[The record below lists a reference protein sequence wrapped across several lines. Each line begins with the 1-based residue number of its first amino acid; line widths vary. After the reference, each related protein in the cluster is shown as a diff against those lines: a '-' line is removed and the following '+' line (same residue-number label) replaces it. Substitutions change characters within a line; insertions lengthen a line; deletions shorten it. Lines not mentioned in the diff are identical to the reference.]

1 MAEGKPPNLSFRE
14 DKAASVR
21 IWRRKFNAWC
31 LLQRK
36 WRDASKSPTTPEH
49 WVPEKAQSE
58 IAAFFLAL
66 PDDVLEIF
74 DTTILP
80 KMTTEEKKQPWTYQ
94 QRLEGHFV
102 GQDNVMPQR
111 LAFFNCTQKPNE
123 SVTDFETRIR
133 SIAQKSKYS
142 EMTDPLQEL
151 MRDRLC
157 TGVHNKDLRELLL
170 HHYKEDGK
178 TPYTFDEQLARAKS
192 WEAAHNT
199 NLAIMHSTN
208 PNLEEQVN
216 QLATKP
222 TPPRRGNC
230 GWCGGPRHPRK
241 DCPAT
246 KPGTYCTNCYM
257 TENHLAKVCRSS
269 KDKFKL
275 DFEKKQRKQAKHPP
289 PRRSDTV
296 HHFSQGN
303 DASAT
308 YLDDDDDYVVHSFS
322 AFALCDDMEDDK
334 YFTWLPVSV
343 SPEKNIKVLM
353 QVDSAASCNTLP
365 SSVFRKISATAP
377 LRPSHVKIFPYSG
390 EPIRPLGKVS
400 LACEG
405 VSHFETLE
413 FQVIDSACIPGKP
426 ALISGRDSKRLG
438 LLKFHKD
445 RVFSSPTSDIKL
457 PRIHLASTDQTT
469 PPQSATTTDLHP
481 GHLQQTQ
488 LVTSYKDNFEGLGNV
503 GQPVHLT
510 LDPKVTPCHAG
521 IHRVPVAKLEK
532 VKAQLDAM
540 VKCGKLKKVD
550 QPTNWC
556 SNMTVREKTR
566 PDGTTKIRLCL
577 DPSQTLN
584 KAIIIPRYQ
593 IPTIQEILP
602 RLSRKKHKTFS
613 IFDALD
619 GFTQVALTDE
629 SSLLTTMHTPWGR
642 YCWLRLPY
650 GVSCAPEEFQLRMH
664 EALEGLHD
672 VYCIADDILV
682 VGQGDTV
689 EEANRNHDLNVLA
702 LMKRARDKHLKFN
715 PQKIQFKLS
724 QITFMGHVISNLGVT
739 PDPNKVKAISAMPA
753 PTDKQGVMRF
763 CGMVN
768 YLNTFCPNLSPV
780 IKPLF
785 DLTKQDRDFIWSDI
799 HQEAFAQA
807 KRLITSA
814 PCLAYFDNNR
824 PVTLQVDA
832 SQGGLGGA
840 LLQPNDSG
848 DLQPV
853 AYTSCT
859 LRPNEELWAQI
870 EKECLAIVS
879 ACDKWDLWIYGREV
893 NVHTDHQP
901 LETIFKKPLH
911 SAPRRLQKMLM
922 RLQRYKIKATYK
934 KGTSLMLADT
944 LSRAPLPTIN
954 DSKQTNFEIFRLNID
969 SDIKNPRVTSETLN
983 DIISATANDPTLC
996 HLIRVI
1002 TTGWPSRK
1010 SELTHSLHPYWNFRE
1025 ELTHQDGVIYKGT
1038 QVLIPLAKRNA
1049 ILQKAHAAHF
1059 GAESNIR
1066 LCKDTVFWPGMKSD
1080 IRETCR
1086 SCGKCAQFQLQN
1098 AKEPMKSQPIPEY
1111 PWQFISQD
1119 LCAFESSTYLVTTDH
1134 YSDFIEVDELE
1145 NTLSTTIVAKTEAHF
1160 ARHGVPET
1168 ILTDNGPQFIASD
1181 FERLCHRYQ
1190 TNHVTSSPYW
1200 PKGNGKSEASVK
1212 IVKRILKKSGKTGL
1226 HEALLVYRNT
1236 PQEGHLL
1243 SPAQR
1248 SMGRR
1253 IRGLLPIS
1261 TELLLPSD
1269 HTTDIVQGAI
1279 AAKRTRAKQH
1289 YDITASNPLPSLN
1302 IGDFVYAKPSPHHK
1316 SGPWLYGLVTA
1327 IPAPRSYIV
1336 ETPAGLTR
1344 RNRAH
1349 LRPAAPPPPGALVP
1363 RSWLDKLPPSPTP
1376 AAESPPCQPPVSHI
1390 TQPAH
1395 PPPLSPTMQP
1405 PASSAMP
1412 VPTAE
1417 VEAPDHPIPIPL
1429 APITDESSLCHRPS
1443 PIAEESH
1450 TNKPVTKTRS
1460 GRVCKP
1466 PIRLNL

>member
-1 MAEGKPPNLSFRE
+1 
-14 DKAASVR
+14 
-21 IWRRKFNAWC
+21 
-31 LLQRK
+31 
-36 WRDASKSPTTPEH
+36 
-49 WVPEKAQSE
+49 
-58 IAAFFLAL
+58 
-66 PDDVLEIF
+66 
-74 DTTILP
+74 
-80 KMTTEEKKQPWTYQ
+80 
-94 QRLEGHFV
+94 
-102 GQDNVMPQR
+102 MPQR
-111 LAFFNCTQKPNE
+111 LAFFNCTQKPDE

-133 SIAQKSKYS
+133 STAQKSRYS

-199 NLAIMHSTN
+199 NIAIMHSVN
-208 PNLEEQVN
+208 PKLEEQVN
-216 QLATKP
+216 QLTKKSLQSP
-222 TPPRRGNC
+222 HGKC
-230 GWCGGPRHPRK
+230 GWCGGPRHSRK

-246 KPGTYCTNCYM
+246 RPGTYCTNCYM
-257 TENHLAKVCRSS
+257 TENHLAKVCRSP
-269 KDKFKL
+269 KDKFKSE
-275 DFEKKQRKQAKHPP
+275 FEKKQRKHNKRPP
-289 PRRSDTV
+289 SRRSDTV
-296 HHFSQGN
+296 HQFSQGN
-303 DASAT
+303 GASAT
-308 YLDDDDDYVVHSFS
+308 YSDDDDDYVVHSFS
-322 AFALCDDMEDDK
+322 AFALHDGAEDDK

-343 SPEKNIKVLM
+343 SPEKSIKVLM

-365 SSVFRKISATAP
+365 SSVFRKISSAAP
-377 LRPSHVKIFPYSG
+377 LKPSHVRIFPYSG
-390 EPIRPLGKVS
+390 EAIHPLDKVS
-400 LACEG
+400 LPCEG
-405 VSHFETLE
+405 VSRFETLE

-438 LLKFHKD
+438 LLKFHKS
-445 RVFSSPTSDIKL
+445 RVFSSTTSDVKL
-457 PRIHLASTDQTT
+457 PHVHLTSSNQTT
-469 PPQSATTTDLHP
+469 LPQSAVTADLQP
-481 GHLQQTQ
+481 GHLQKDQ
-488 LVTSYKDNFEGLGNV
+488 LVTLFKDNFEGLGTV
-503 GQPVHLT
+503 GQPVRLT
-510 LDPKVTPCHAG
+510 LDPEVPPCHAG
-521 IHRVPVAKLEK
+521 VHRVPVAKLEK
-532 VKAQLDAM
+532 VKAKLDDM
-540 VKCGKLKKVD
+540 VECGKLKKVD

-556 SNMTVREKTR
+556 SNMTVREKVL
-566 PDGTTKIRLCL
+566 PDGTTKVRLCL

-593 IPTIQEILP
+593 IPTVQEILP
-602 RLSRKKHKTFS
+602 RLSGKKHKTFS

-619 GFTQVALTDE
+619 GFTQVVLTDE

-650 GVSCAPEEFQLRMH
+650 GISCAPEEFQLRMH
-664 EALEGLHD
+664 EALEGLRG
-672 VYCIADDILV
+672 VYCIADDVLV

-702 LMKRARDKHLKFN
+702 LMKRLRDKNLKFN

-724 QITFMGHVISNLGVT
+724 KITFMGHVISDLGVK
-739 PDPNKVKAISAMPA
+739 PDPSKMKAISDMPP

-763 CGMVN
+763 CGMAN
-768 YLNTFCPNLSPV
+768 YLNTFCPNLSQV

-785 DLTKQDRDFIWSDI
+785 DLTKQDREFIWSDV
-799 HQEAFAQA
+799 HQEAFAKA
-807 KRLITSA
+807 KHLIASA

-853 AYTSCT
+853 AYTSCK

-893 NVHTDHQP
+893 NVQTDHQP

-911 SAPRRLQKMLM
+911 SAPRRLQKMMM
-922 RLQRYKIKATYK
+922 RLQRYNIRVAYK

-944 LSRAPLPTIN
+944 LSRAPLSTVN
-954 DSKQTNFEIFRLNID
+954 DSKQTNFEVFRIDID
-969 SDIKNPRVTSETLN
+969 SNITNPRVTSETLK
-983 DIISATANDPTLC
+983 DIKAATTHDPTLC
-996 HLIRVI
+996 SLNRVI
-1002 TTGWPSRK
+1002 ITGWPSRK
-1010 SELTHSLHPYWNFRE
+1010 SELPQSLHPYWSYRE
-1025 ELTHQDGVIYKGT
+1025 ELTSQDGVIYKGT
-1038 QVLIPLAKRNA
+1038 QVLIPLAKRNF

-1080 IRETCR
+1080 IREVCR
-1086 SCGKCAQFQLQN
+1086 SCGKCAQFQVQN
-1098 AKEPMKSQPIPEY
+1098 AKEPMKSQPVPEY
-1111 PWQFISQD
+1111 PWQFVSQD
-1119 LCAFESSTYLVTTDH
+1119 LCAFESSNYLVTTDH

-1145 NTLSTTIVAKTEAHF
+1145 NTLSTTIAAKTEAHF

-1181 FERLCHRYQ
+1181 FERLCQRYQ

-1212 IVKRILKKSGKTGL
+1212 IVKRILKKSGKNGL

-1253 IRGLLPIS
+1253 TRGLLPIS
-1261 TELLLPSD
+1261 KELLLPSD
-1269 HTTDIVQGAI
+1269 NTAEAVREAI
-1279 AAKRTRAKQH
+1279 ATKRASAKQH
-1289 YDITASNPLPSLN
+1289 YDTAAINTLPSLE
-1302 IGDFVYAKPSPHHK
+1302 IGDFVYAKPSPRHK

-1327 IPAPRSYIV
+1327 IPAPRSYVV

-1349 LRPAAPPPPGALVP
+1349 LRLAAPPPPGALVP
-1363 RSWLDKLPPSPTP
+1363 RSWVDKLSPSPVP
-1376 AAESPPCQPPVSHI
+1376 AAEHSARLPPTPRVAQPVNPPCILPSTPPVV
-1390 TQPAH
+1390 QPSTLNEPPMQNTTVE
-1395 PPPLSPTMQP
+1395 PPPDQ
-1405 PASSAMP
+1405 AMP
-1412 VPTAE
+1412 VPSATNIEDSRACSRSSSTAKRSQAN
-1417 VEAPDHPIPIPL
+1417 V
-1429 APITDESSLCHRPS
+1429 SL
-1443 PIAEESH
+1443 
-1450 TNKPVTKTRS
+1450 TKTRS
-1460 GRVCKP
+1460 GRVSKP
-1466 PIRLNL
+1466 PTRLDL

>member
-1 MAEGKPPNLSFRE
+1 
-14 DKAASVR
+14 
-21 IWRRKFNAWC
+21 
-31 LLQRK
+31 
-36 WRDASKSPTTPEH
+36 
-49 WVPEKAQSE
+49 
-58 IAAFFLAL
+58 
-66 PDDVLEIF
+66 
-74 DTTILP
+74 
-80 KMTTEEKKQPWTYQ
+80 
-94 QRLEGHFV
+94 
-102 GQDNVMPQR
+102 
-111 LAFFNCTQKPNE
+111 
-123 SVTDFETRIR
+123 
-133 SIAQKSKYS
+133 
-142 EMTDPLQEL
+142 
-151 MRDRLC
+151 
-157 TGVHNKDLRELLL
+157 
-170 HHYKEDGK
+170 
-178 TPYTFDEQLARAKS
+178 
-192 WEAAHNT
+192 
-199 NLAIMHSTN
+199 MHSTN

-216 QLATKP
+216 QLATRP

-230 GWCGGPRHPRK
+230 GWCGGLRHPRK

-257 TENHLAKVCRSS
+257 TENHLAKVCRSP

-275 DFEKKQRKQAKHPP
+275 DFEKKQRKQTKRPP
-289 PRRSDTV
+289 PRRSDTA

-303 DASAT
+303 DATAT
-308 YLDDDDDYVVHSFS
+308 YFEDDDDDDYVVHSFS
-322 AFALCDDMEDDK
+322 AFSLCDDKEDDK

-343 SPEKNIKVLM
+343 SPDKNIKVLM
-353 QVDSAASCNTLP
+353 QVDSAASCTTLP
-365 SSVFRKISATAP
+365 SSVFRKLSATAP

-413 FQVIDSACIPGKP
+413 FQVIDSAYIPGKP

-438 LLKFHKD
+438 LLRFHKY
-445 RVFSSPTSDIKL
+445 RVFSSPTSDVKL
-457 PRIHLASTDQTT
+457 PRIHLASSDQTT
-469 PPQSATTTDLHP
+469 PLQSAATTDLQP

-488 LVTSYKDNFEGLGNV
+488 LVTLYKDSFEGLGNV
-503 GQPVHLT
+503 GQTVHLT
-510 LDPKVTPCHAG
+510 LDPKVMPCHAG

-550 QPTNWC
+550 QPTNSC
-556 SNMTVREKTR
+556 TNMTVREKTR
-566 PDGTTKIRLCL
+566 PNGTTKISLCL

-593 IPTIQEILP
+593 IPTVQEILP

-619 GFTQVALTDE
+619 GFTQVTLTDE

-650 GVSCAPEEFQLRMH
+650 GVSCTPEEFQLRMH

-702 LMKRARDKHLKFN
+702 LMKRARDKNLKFN

-724 QITFMGHVISNLGVT
+724 KIAFMGHVISNLGVT

-763 CGMVN
+763 CGMTYTRN
-768 YLNTFCPNLSPV
+768 
-780 IKPLF
+780 
-785 DLTKQDRDFIWSDI
+785 DLPKQSIS
-799 HQEAFAQA
+799 
-807 KRLITSA
+807 
-814 PCLAYFDNNR
+814 CLAYFAKNK

-879 ACDKWDLWIYGREV
+879 ACDKWDLWSYGREV
-893 NVHTDHQP
+893 NVHRDHQP

-922 RLQRYKIKATYK
+922 RLQRYKIRVTYK

-954 DSKQTNFEIFRLNID
+954 DSKQTNFEIFSLDID
-969 SDIKNPRVTSETLN
+969 SDIKNPRVTSETLKE
-983 DIISATANDPTLC
+983 IIAATESDPTLC

-1025 ELTHQDGVIYKGT
+1025 ELTHQDG
-1038 QVLIPLAKRNA
+1038 
-1049 ILQKAHAAHF
+1049 
-1059 GAESNIR
+1059 
-1066 LCKDTVFWPGMKSD
+1066 
-1080 IRETCR
+1080 
-1086 SCGKCAQFQLQN
+1086 N

-1111 PWQFISQD
+1111 PWQFISRD
-1119 LCAFESSTYLVTTDH
+1119 ICAFESSTYLATTDH

-1145 NTLSTTIVAKTEAHF
+1145 DILSATIVAKTEAHF

-1181 FERLCHRYQ
+1181 FEQLCHRYQ

-1200 PKGNGKSEASVK
+1200 PKGNGKLEASVK

-1226 HEALLVYRNT
+1226 HEA
-1236 PQEGHLL
+1236 HLL
-1243 SPAQR
+1243 SPAER
-1248 SMGRR
+1248 STGRR
-1253 IRGLLPIS
+1253 TRGLLPIS

-1279 AAKRTRAKQH
+1279 AAKRARAKQH
-1289 YDITASNPLPSLN
+1289 C
-1302 IGDFVYAKPSPHHK
+1302 
-1316 SGPWLYGLVTA
+1316 
-1327 IPAPRSYIV
+1327 
-1336 ETPAGLTR
+1336 
-1344 RNRAH
+1344 
-1349 LRPAAPPPPGALVP
+1349 
-1363 RSWLDKLPPSPTP
+1363 DK
-1376 AAESPPCQPPVSHI
+1376 V
-1390 TQPAH
+1390 
-1395 PPPLSPTMQP
+1395 
-1405 PASSAMP
+1405 
-1412 VPTAE
+1412 V
-1417 VEAPDHPIPIPL
+1417 V
-1429 APITDESSLCHRPS
+1429 
-1443 PIAEESH
+1443 
-1450 TNKPVTKTRS
+1450 
-1460 GRVCKP
+1460 G
-1466 PIRLNL
+1466 